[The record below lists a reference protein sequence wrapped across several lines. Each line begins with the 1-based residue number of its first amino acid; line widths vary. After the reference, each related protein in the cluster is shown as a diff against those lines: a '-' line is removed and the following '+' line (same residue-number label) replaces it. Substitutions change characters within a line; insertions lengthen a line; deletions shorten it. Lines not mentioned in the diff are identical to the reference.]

1 LKNFNFKFVSPIIF
15 SLLLSACGGGGGSS
29 TPADTTPNKA
39 PIVNAG
45 GDVTVDENTSVTLA
59 GTATD
64 ADGSIATYS
73 WSQASGTEV
82 GLINADK
89 ATASFM
95 APDINESETLTFT
108 LTATDNDGAS
118 ASDTI
123 SIIVT
128 RVNNAPTVNAGE
140 DLTKD
145 ENTNVT
151 LAGTAID
158 TDGSIATYSWSQA
171 SGTEV
176 SLTSTDTTS
185 TSFMAPDINESETLT
200 FTFTAIDND
209 GASTSDTISVSV
221 IKVNKAP
228 IVDAGEDVTVAEN
241 TSVTLAGTATDT
253 DGSIATYSWSQTSGT
268 EVSLTTTNTAS
279 TSFIAPD
286 INESETLTF
295 IFIAT
300 DNDGANTSDVISIS
314 VTKVNKAPIVNAGED
329 LTVDENTNVT
339 LAGTATD
346 TDGTITKYSWA
357 QTSGTVV
364 TLTSTDNAS
373 TSFIAPENNETEVLT
388 FSLTATDSDGD
399 TASDSISIEV
409 LNIAPGVSGQ
419 VTFERIKHWER
430 KESETSTLFGLDPD
444 NAENQPVRAIVVNLK
459 DFENNTL
466 STAITDDSGNYLFSL
481 LESDK
486 DKWFSIEVVSQLE
499 PDGKFNNGFSISV
512 KDPSTGVNIENQTSY
527 IYATEQFQYVDKRH
541 YQDVL
546 LSAGWNAVENKFE
559 VGKVD
564 AQPFA
569 ILDSVFK
576 GLRYL
581 ESFGVEFNEPL
592 SPLNITWTMDDW
604 DDLVLENFFDA
615 VDDGYISI
623 SAPYSEQVIIHLFT
637 HFFEVK
643 VLDRGDTL
651 GGGYSVGHIV
661 NFSTAFSEGFAAVA
675 VPAAVLDD
683 WNLKA
688 ANNKAYDS
696 ILEIEPIYEIAKE
709 TYQFDSLFSST
720 DLNGREYTYEKYKV
734 ISPYEHSS
742 VALYM
747 LSFLSDRPS
756 TERTINLYKEI
767 GPQGL
772 LNALNNISTQP
783 ALLSLYSLS
792 TELKALYPDFN
803 LEINNLEEKLAF
815 SAADMWGSNRTAVDE
830 QFKMYAYNNDLL
842 PSETYLPIYQ
852 PMELNNIST
861 LCFNGGFAPNN
872 QYRPGTIRHAKFTS
886 SSGGTFTINID
897 KAVDI
902 KGNSHLYSIVVKEN
916 GNDIPGTTILYSNS
930 GSSIEFAATA
940 GQTYVIQVYGNNYS
954 QNVFNINETL
964 CTDIEITTSIN

>member
-1 LKNFNFKFVSPIIF
+1 LKKCNLKFFSQVIF
-15 SLLLSACGGGGGSS
+15 TLFLSACGGGGS
-29 TPADTTPNKA
+29 TPTDTTPNKS

-45 GDVTVDENTSVTLA
+45 G
-59 GTATD
+59 
-64 ADGSIATYS
+64 
-73 WSQASGTEV
+73 
-82 GLINADK
+82 
-89 ATASFM
+89 
-95 APDINESETLTFT
+95 
-108 LTATDNDGAS
+108 
-118 ASDTI
+118 
-123 SIIVT
+123 
-128 RVNNAPTVNAGE
+128 

-158 TDGSIATYSWSQA
+158 TDGSIATYSWIQT

-176 SLTSTDTTS
+176 SLTSADTAL
-185 TSFMAPDINESETLT
+185 TSFIAPDINESETLT

-209 GASTSDTISVSV
+209 GASSSDTISVSV
-221 IKVNKAP
+221 ININKAP
-228 IVDAGEDVTVAEN
+228 IVNAGEDVNVAEN

-253 DGSIATYSWSQTSGT
+253 DGSIATYTWIQASGT
-268 EVSLTTTNTAS
+268 EVSLTTKNKAS

-286 INESETLTF
+286 INENETLTF
-295 IFIAT
+295 MLTAT
-300 DNDGANTSDVISIS
+300 DNGGASSSDVISVI
-314 VTKVNKAPIVNAGED
+314 VTKVNNPPIVNAGED
-329 LTVDENTNVT
+329 LTVDESTSVT

-346 TDGTITKYSWA
+346 TDGTIIKYSWA
-357 QTSGTVV
+357 QTSGSEVS
-364 TLTSTDNAS
+364 LTSTDKVLS
-373 TSFIAPENNETEVLT
+373 SFIAPENNETEVLT
-388 FSLTATDSDGD
+388 FSLTVTDSDGD
-399 TASDSISIEV
+399 TASDSISIKV

-419 VTFERIKHWER
+419 ITFERIKYWER

-444 NAENQPVRAIVVNLK
+444 NSENHPARAIVVNLK

-466 STAITDDSGNYLFSL
+466 STTITDDSGNYLFSL

-486 DKWFSIEVVSQLE
+486 DKWYSIEVVSQLE

-512 KDPSTGVNIENQTSY
+512 KDPSTDVNIENQTSY

-546 LSAGWNAVENKFE
+546 LSGGWNGVDKKFE

-604 DDLVLENFFDA
+604 DDLVLENFFNA
-615 VDDGYISI
+615 VDEGYLSI

-637 HFFEVK
+637 HFFEIK
-643 VLDRGDTL
+643 VLDRGDTR

-675 VPAAVLDD
+675 IPAAVLDD
-683 WNLKA
+683 WNLKV

-696 ILEIEPIYEIAKE
+696 NLEIEPIYEIAKE
-709 TYQFDSLFSST
+709 TYQFDSVSSST
-720 DLNGREYTYEKYKV
+720 DLNGREYNYQRYKV

-772 LNALNNISTQP
+772 LHALNNISTQP

-792 TELKALYPDFN
+792 TELKVLYPDFN
-803 LEINNLEEKLAF
+803 AEISNLEEKLAF
-815 SAADMWGSNRTAVDE
+815 SATDMWGTNRTDVDE

-852 PMELNNIST
+852 SMALNDIST

-872 QYRPGTIRHAKFTS
+872 QYRPGTIRHAKFTALNDV
-886 SSGGTFTINID
+886 TYVINID

-902 KGNSHLYSIVVKEN
+902 KGDFHFYSIVIKEN
-916 GNDIPGTTILYSNS
+916 GNDIPGIVILYSNS
-930 GSSIEFAATA
+930 GSRIEFAATA

-954 QNVFNINETL
+954 QKVFNINETI
-964 CTDIEITTSIN
+964 CTDIKIATSIN